1 MSFGLQ
7 LAVKLSFRGIITEL
21 NCKDCIGY
29 LRFGITFSNALG
41 IALQD
46 CVILSSNLQS
56 CSGLFVQ
63 HNGNRVTHALAHLG
77 SCRDHI
83 NVRIGEAPL
92 AIDPMLSQDFIPNS
106 YKRKGDFFKKK
117 IKFIM
122 ILI

>member
-46 CVILSSNLQS
+46 CVIFSSNLQS
-56 CSGLFVQ
+56 CSGLLS
-63 HNGNRVTHALAHLG
+63 NTM
-77 SCRDHI
+77 
-83 NVRIGEAPL
+83 
-92 AIDPMLSQDFIPNS
+92 AIESLMPWLIWVHVE
-106 YKRKGDFFKKK
+106 
-117 IKFIM
+117 I
-122 ILI
+122 ILM